1 MPIYTVKNSPL
12 KRGGEIIPIGGSVE
26 LTDKET
32 IGLEQFL
39 DLALDQSGQ
48 KSAPLNVAQTVQLV
62 MAAETLEALA
72 ILTEGEAR
80 KGVLDAIAKRQTELA
95 PQ

>member
-32 IGLEQFL
+32 IGLEKFL

-72 ILTEGEAR
+72 ILTEGETR